1 MMRKGHSGAIVARR
15 TLHGMV
21 TSSTQFTPDEL
32 KLLLDA
38 LLDAR
43 LVLSA
48 IDGGTLQPPFEEPQI
63 KLELGEEINR
73 LEAALMLVA
82 SA

>member
-1 MMRKGHSGAIVARR
+1 MA
-15 TLHGMV
+15 
-21 TSSTQFTPDEL
+21 STHAQFTPAEL
-32 KLLLDA
+32 KLLLEA

-63 KLELGEEINR
+63 KLDLGEEINR

-82 SA
+82 TV

>member
-1 MMRKGHSGAIVARR
+1 MAMARR
-15 TLHGMV
+15 TLPAMAP
-21 TSSTQFTPDEL
+21 STAQFTPEEL

-63 KLELGEEINR
+63 KLELGDEINR

-82 SA
+82 TS